1 MDPVP
6 AGRPSPAGRFARAA
20 GAAETTEALAGLL
33 ALRDGYTAR
42 QSERVMQVALAVA
55 ARLGLS
61 GDRDVVL
68 RDAARLH
75 DIGMIG
81 VPDRILL
88 KDRPLDEGEWAVMRR
103 HPEWGAQALAAMPG
117 LTETA
122 AVVRAHHE
130 RWDGSGYPDGRAGED
145 IPLESR
151 IIGACDAF
159 CSMTADRPYRAALT
173 AQKAR
178 TLLRAAAGKHFDP
191 AVVAAIV
198 AVLDETPELERAG
211 LARPAGG
218 AVPAPAPPPE
228 PGRAGVALPAA
239 VSGVRL
245 PALEESRQRLLQ
257 ALDQAHPPVARIV
270 ELVET
275 DPGLTAA
282 VLRAAG
288 GAGTDVVAAVEEVG
302 VEQLVRV
309 AARTSTFD
317 VFEQLRASLLAP
329 ERFRLHAV
337 ATARAARRLAR
348 ALDERAVDGL
358 VAGALLHDVGKLVLT
373 RMHAGYPGSLLRPEA
388 TPEERL
394 RAERRELGLDHA
406 IAGATLLRRW
416 GLPPAVTALVAH
428 HHDDGHGREAEI
440 VRLADMLAH
449 YAAGEPVDPGEMLA
463 LARRLGMSPGQ
474 LRGAMF
480 EVHDAA
486 GGGPEHRAQP
496 SPLTD
501 RERDA
506 LRGLAEGKVYKE
518 IAADLGLSASTV
530 RSHLSS
536 AYAKLDVGDRAQAVL
551 LAAERGWL

>member
-1 MDPVP
+1 MVP
-6 AGRPSPAGRFARAA
+6 AGPSSAGRFARPTDAA
-20 GAAETTEALAGLL
+20 GADATEALAGLL

-42 QSERVMQVALAVA
+42 HSERVMRLALAVA
-55 ARLGLS
+55 SRLGL
-61 GDRDVVL
+61 GPDRDAVL
-68 RDAARLH
+68 RAAARLH

-88 KDRPLDEGEWAVMRR
+88 KDRPLDEDEWAVMRR

-117 LTETA
+117 LAETA
-122 AVVRAHHE
+122 AIVRAHHE
-130 RWDGSGYPDGRAGED
+130 RWDGGGYPDGVAGED
-145 IPLESR
+145 IPLEAR

-159 CSMTADRPYRAALT
+159 CSMTSDRPYRAALT

-178 TLLRAAAGKHFDP
+178 TLLRAAAGKHFD
-191 AVVAAIV
+191 ATVVEAIV
-198 AVLDETPELERAG
+198 AVLDATPELERPG
-211 LARPAGG
+211 VARPATDTSTT
-218 AVPAPAPPPE
+218 AARPAAAP
-228 PGRAGVALPAA
+228 VALPAA
-239 VSGVRL
+239 VADVRL

-257 ALDQAHPPVARIV
+257 ALDHAHPPLARII

-282 VLRAAG
+282 VLSAAG
-288 GAGTDVVAAVEEVG
+288 DEGTG
-302 VEQLVRV
+302 VPSALEALGLEQLGHVT
-309 AARTSTFD
+309 ARTATFD

-337 ATARAARRLAR
+337 ATARAVRRLAR
-348 ALDERAVDGL
+348 ALDERDADGL
-358 VAGALLHDVGKLVLT
+358 VAAALLHDVGKLVLT
-373 RMHAGYPGSLLRPEA
+373 RMHPGYPADLLGPEA

-394 RAERRELGLDHA
+394 RIERRELGLDHA
-406 IAGATLLRRW
+406 VAGAALLRRW
-416 GLPPAVTALVAH
+416 GLPGGLTEIVAH
-428 HHDDGHGREAEI
+428 HHDDGHGRPAEI

-449 YAAGEPVDPGEMLA
+449 YAAGEPVEPGEMLA
-463 LARRLGMSPGQ
+463 LARRLGMSAQ
-474 LRGAMF
+474 ELRGAMF

-486 GGGPEHRAQP
+486 STEAGRAVQP
-496 SPLTD
+496 SPLSD

-518 IAADLGLSASTV
+518 IASDLGLSASTV

-536 AYAKLDVGDRAQAVL
+536 AYAKLDVTDRAQAVL

>member
-1 MDPVP
+1 MTTVP
-6 AGRPSPAGRFARAA
+6 AGPSSAGRFTRPPDAA
-20 GAAETTEALAGLL
+20 GADSTEALAGLL

-42 QSERVMQVALAVA
+42 HSERVMRLALAVA
-55 ARLGLS
+55 SRLGLS
-61 GDRDVVL
+61 SDRDAVL
-68 RDAARLH
+68 RSAAQLH

-88 KDRPLDEGEWAVMRR
+88 KDRPLDEDEWAVMRR
-103 HPEWGAQALAAMPG
+103 HPEWGAQALAGIPG
-117 LTETA
+117 LAETA
-122 AVVRAHHE
+122 VVVRSHHE
-130 RWDGSGYPDGRAGED
+130 RWDGGGYPDGLAGEA

-159 CSMTADRPYRAALT
+159 CSMTSDRPYRAALT

-178 TLLRAAAGKHFDP
+178 TLLRAAAAKHFDSN
-191 AVVAAIV
+191 VVEAIV
-198 AVLDETPELERAG
+198 AVLDATPELERPG
-211 LARPAGG
+211 LARPATDTS
-218 AVPAPAPPPE
+218 ARAAKPA
-228 PGRAGVALPAA
+228 AGPVALPTA
-239 VSGVRL
+239 VADVRL

-257 ALDQAHPPVARIV
+257 VLDHAHPAVARVI

-288 GAGTDVVAAVEEVG
+288 SAGTGVPAAVDALG
-302 VEQLVRV
+302 FDQLVRV
-309 AARTSTFD
+309 TARTATFD

-337 ATARAARRLAR
+337 ATARAVRRLAR
-348 ALDERAVDGL
+348 ALDERDPDGL
-358 VAGALLHDVGKLVLT
+358 VAAALLHDVGKLVLT
-373 RMHAGYPGSLLRPEA
+373 RMHAGYPGDLLRPEA

-394 RAERRELGLDHA
+394 RIERRELGLDHA

-416 GLPPAVTALVAH
+416 ALPAELTEVVAH
-428 HHDDGHGREAEI
+428 HHDDGHGRPAEI

-449 YAAGEPVDPGEMLA
+449 YAAGEPVEPGEMLA
-463 LARRLGMSPGQ
+463 LARRLGMTADE

-480 EVHDAA
+480 EVHDTGD
-486 GGGPEHRAQP
+486 GGAVARPSTP
-496 SPLTD
+496 SPLSD

-536 AYAKLDVGDRAQAVL
+536 AYAKLEVGDRAQAVL